1 MNQMP
6 LADLGPEP
14 FDAELT
20 PQYLQEIAKD
30 KS

>member
-1 MNQMP
+1 MP

-20 PQYLQEIAKD
+20 PRYLQRDCKRQIVK
-30 KS
+30 

>member
-1 MNQMP
+1 MP

-20 PQYLQEIAKD
+20 PQYFTREIAKD